1 MPPRLSPVLLFA
13 LVIATPAA
21 AQPPAPAILNQ
32 SIDAGL
38 QWALLLS
45 GRDATPGMQVAWR
58 RWFSPHLGVGAD
70 VRWGQKHTISE
81 FNSPAQPGPAG
92 VLIPAM
98 EGHDEQRIS
107 SYGFGGGIVARTTIG
122 RVSLVAGGGP
132 GFFLDRSTHQT
143 RINAAEHSGS
153 TAVRSVGLFM
163 LMEMEV
169 RATRH
174 LSSYAG
180 IRAELRD
187 LRFPDSSFGYPT
199 VGVRL
204 AF

>member
-1 MPPRLSPVLLFA
+1 MTSSGSRATASGAASSPGR
-13 LVIATPAA
+13 
-21 AQPPAPAILNQ
+21 Q
-32 SIDAGL
+32 SAGCR
-38 QWALLLS
+38 S
-45 GRDATPGMQVAWR
+45 SPG
-58 RWFSPHLGVGAD
+58 
-70 VRWGQKHTISE
+70 E
-81 FNSPAQPGPAG
+81 GP
-92 VLIPAM
+92 V
-98 EGHDEQRIS
+98 
-107 SYGFGGGIVARTTIG
+107 
-122 RVSLVAGGGP
+122 
-132 GFFLDRSTHQT
+132 FLDRSTHQT

-153 TAVRSVGLFM
+153 TAVRSLGLFM

-174 LSSYAG
+174 LSGYAG